1 MIRPNLLLWI
11 GLPSLM
17 TIALLLV
24 SYQVKRLENELL
36 QIEKKALAQ
45 QEEIHV
51 LNAEWSGL
59 NQPERIARLATD
71 HLDLIAITPEQLSTF
86 ADHRFRREEVY

>member
-1 MIRPNLLLWI
+1 MIKPNLLLWI

-36 QIEKKALAQ
+36 HIEKRALAQ

-51 LNAEWSGL
+51 LNAEWSSL
-59 NQPERIARLATD
+59 NRPERIARLATD
-71 HLDLIAITPEQLSTF
+71 HLNLSTITPEQVSILSDDSF
-86 ADHRFRREEVY
+86 IQEEAY